1 MVQNQIKYTAI
12 NLKIILLLELSQGV
26 LFDLLIYKNF
36 IGGGVKMSVTNT
48 KWVLKERPQG
58 LVKNEN
64 FELIKEELRDIQDGE
79 VLIENQYLSF
89 DPTQR
94 MWLTD
99 LPGYLP
105 PVQIDEVVRSGGIG
119 KIVESKNENF
129 SEGDLVSGMV
139 GWQTHHIPSENDLK
153 TMRKV
158 PDVLPIPSMLNIFGT
173 TGITAY
179 FGLLDIGNPQPGE
192 TVVVSGA
199 AGATG
204 AMVCQIAKIKGCHV
218 IGIAGGDEK
227 CSWLKDCG
235 VDDVID
241 YKNSNVAEE
250 LTKLAKDGIDIYFD
264 NVGGPILESVLF
276 LININARIIC
286 CGSISNYTGD
296 QMPVGPRNLTM
307 LIVRRAKMQGF
318 LVLDYYGRASEAI
331 DDISKWAMEGKIK
344 HREDIQEGIENC
356 PETLNRLFTGQN
368 QGKQMLKI

>member
-1 MVQNQIKYTAI
+1 
-12 NLKIILLLELSQGV
+12 
-26 LFDLLIYKNF
+26 
-36 IGGGVKMSVTNT
+36 MSVTNT
-48 KWVLKERPQG
+48 KWVLKERPEG

-64 FELIKEELRDIQDGE
+64 FELIKEEVRDIQDGE

-119 KIVESKNENF
+119 KIIESKNENF
-129 SEGDLVSGMV
+129 SEGDLVSGMI

-158 PDVLPIPSMLNIFGT
+158 PDVLPIPTMLNIFGS

-179 FGLLDIGNPQPGE
+179 FGLLDVGNPQPGE

-227 CSWLKDCG
+227 CSWLKECG

-250 LTKLAKDGIDIYFD
+250 LTKLAK
-264 NVGGPILESVLF
+264 
-276 LININARIIC
+276 
-286 CGSISNYTGD
+286 
-296 QMPVGPRNLTM
+296 
-307 LIVRRAKMQGF
+307 
-318 LVLDYYGRASEAI
+318 
-331 DDISKWAMEGKIK
+331 ME
-344 HREDIQEGIENC
+344 
-356 PETLNRLFTGQN
+356 
-368 QGKQMLKI
+368 

>member
-1 MVQNQIKYTAI
+1 MVQSQIKYTAN
-12 NLKIILLLELSQGV
+12 NLQIILLLELSQGV

-64 FELIKEELRDIQDGE
+64 FKLIKEELRDIQDGE

-129 SEGDLVSGMV
+129 SKGDLVSGIV

-158 PDVLPIPSMLNIFGT
+158 PDVLPIPTMLNIFGS

-227 CSWLKDCG
+227 CSWLKECG

-286 CGSISNYTGD
+286 CGSISNYTGE

-318 LVLDYYGRASEAI
+318 LVLDYYSRSSEAI

-368 QGKQMLKI
+368 KGKQMLKI

>member
-1 MVQNQIKYTAI
+1 LVQSQIKYTAN
-12 NLKIILLLELSQGV
+12 NLQIILLLELSQGV

-64 FELIKEELRDIQDGE
+64 FKLIKEELRDIQDGE

-129 SEGDLVSGMV
+129 SEGDLVSGIV

-158 PDVLPIPSMLNIFGT
+158 PDVLPIPTMLNIFGS

-227 CSWLKDCG
+227 CSWLKECG

-286 CGSISNYTGD
+286 CGSISNYTGE

-318 LVLDYYGRASEAI
+318 LVLDYYGRAGEAI

>member
-1 MVQNQIKYTAI
+1 MVQSQIKYTAN
-12 NLKIILLLELSQGV
+12 NLQIILLLELSQGV